1 MENYNNINSNRNV
14 NSIVGLYGFGKITLL
29 LLLTISFGI
38 IADGIEMTL
47 MGLFVIPI
55 TKYYSLNE
63 FEIQVISSI
72 LFLGV
77 ALGSYI
83 SSYMVH
89 FLFRKKTLH
98 YGYILLLSSHII
110 LSFSFHY
117 YIFAFARFFIG
128 VALGIIIPV
137 SLNLLSE
144 FLPGSS
150 RALVLTGIWA
160 FFSLGQGLQA
170 SIMLVGMPNL
180 ETSNMKYVLFS
191 LTVFILIAFVLND
204 KFGIESPKHLILN
217 EQYEEG
223 FKVLNEMLKTKNEEE
238 LTYDE
243 KEAIINEIK
252 SLSNNDP
259 SNNKVDIEN
268 LFAEHMYTTTLFTI
282 LLMFILS
289 FLFYGI
295 LLISTLTM
303 RKLNIHETNNTNYS
317 QIIANQIIVAFCSM
331 PGNIIGGVLCEIK
344 KMGRRKTI
352 CLGFIISTICSFSI
366 IIFRSQYTIL
376 YSMYLFFVNISFNVC
391 LTYVVEIYPT
401 QLRDTS
407 SGFLFACLRISGF
420 FSQYLYLALHIWHYM
435 LPYYFSGI
443 ISALAIVITIN
454 LPYEP
459 GEQEF
464 DGEFESIKNK

>member
-14 NSIVGLYGFGKITLL
+14 NLIVGLYGFGKITLL
-29 LLLTISFGI
+29 LLLSISFGI

-77 ALGSYI
+77 ALGSYV

-117 YIFAFARFFIG
+117 YLFAIARFLIG

-144 FLPGSS
+144 FLPGNS

-170 SIMLVGMPNL
+170 SIMLIGMPNL
-180 ETSNMKYVLFS
+180 ETSKMKYVLFS
-191 LTVFILIAFVLND
+191 LTIFILIAFVLND
-204 KFGIESPKHLILN
+204 KFGIESPKHLILK

-223 FKVLNEMLKTKNEEE
+223 FKVLNEMLLSKNEEE

-243 KEAIINEIK
+243 KEAIIQENK
-252 SLSNNDP
+252 SLSNCL
-259 SNNKVDIEN
+259 SKSKIDIEN
-268 LFAEHMYTTTLFTI
+268 LFSEHMYTTTLFTI

-303 RKLNIHETNNTNYS
+303 RKLNIYETNNTNYS
-317 QIIANQIIVAFCSM
+317 QIIINQIIVAFCSM
-331 PGNIIGGVLCEIK
+331 PGNIIGGILCEIK
-344 KMGRRKTI
+344 KIGRRKTI
-352 CLGFIISTICSFSI
+352 CLGFIISTLCSFSI

-420 FSQYLYLALHIWHYM
+420 FSQYLYLAFHIWHYM

-443 ISALAIVITIN
+443 ISALAIVITIK
-454 LPYEP
+454 LPYDP
-459 GEQEF
+459 SNQEF
-464 DGEFESIKNK
+464 DCKFESIKNQ